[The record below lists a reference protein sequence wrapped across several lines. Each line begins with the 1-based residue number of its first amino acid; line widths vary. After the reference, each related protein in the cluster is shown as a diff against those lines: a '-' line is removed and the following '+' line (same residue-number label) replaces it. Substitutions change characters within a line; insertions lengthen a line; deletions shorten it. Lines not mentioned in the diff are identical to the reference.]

1 MMTTTI
7 NMTFG
12 SVVLGLLLF
21 VIPIYTLY
29 LLRVD
34 VWRKALKALGRM
46 VVALGAAALLTQA
59 ALWLSNIAF
68 TLLCAVVMVAVTA
81 AAMVARSRIRQP
93 RFVVPVALGL
103 LLTAVPLG
111 LYFVFLVLGVGT
123 PLTPA
128 TFCPPWAWWSE
139 PCQMLTPRPWVPITM
154 GCATMPVSTS
164 IS

>member
-29 LLRVD
+29 LLQVD
-34 VWRKALKALGRM
+34 VWRKALKAVGRM

-68 TLLCAVVMVAVTA
+68 TLLCAIIMVAVTA
-81 AAMVARSRIRQP
+81 AAMVARSRIRHP

-103 LLTAVPLG
+103 LLTALLRVPG
-111 LYFVFLVLGVGT
+111 AGGRHPARC
-123 PLTPA
+123 PLLSA
-128 TFCPPWAWWSE
+128 HHGAGGRS
-139 PCQMLTPRPWVPITM
+139 RVRR
-154 GCATMPVSTS
+154 
-164 IS
+164 